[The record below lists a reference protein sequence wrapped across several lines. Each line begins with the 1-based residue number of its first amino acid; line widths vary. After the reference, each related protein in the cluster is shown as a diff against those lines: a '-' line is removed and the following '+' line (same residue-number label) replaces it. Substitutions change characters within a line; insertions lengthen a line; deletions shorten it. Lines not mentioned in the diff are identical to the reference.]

1 MGTEKELNKALS
13 DIYSDLEKLQNAR
26 EQVEFVTE
34 SSKSLTESTSI
45 LLQELREFSNQFGE
59 ENTSNISQ
67 LTNSLEEFESKIN
80 IISEKGNKSISDY
93 IETFKSQIVDVI
105 DQFSK
110 QIAENEKNL
119 TTINNLNNE
128 RISEKIGQFE
138 KSAKEL
144 KINVEEEIKE
154 IKSVTIDKVN
164 KGVNEFSKQIAEN
177 EKNLSAINNLNSEK
191 INEKIEQFEKT
202 TKDLK
207 VNAEQGIEDVK
218 NISVNEISKTIQHI
232 IDTNSKADKLID
244 IITNYDIPNSLE
256 SLNKKLK
263 IQDKQNN
270 SIKTLLFIVL
280 GLLGIGGVSAIILI
294 MKFL

>member
-34 SSKSLTESTSI
+34 SSKSLTKSTST

-59 ENTSNISQ
+59 ENTSNVSQ
-67 LTNSLEEFESKIN
+67 LTQSLEDFENKIN
-80 IISEKGNKSISDY
+80 LISEKGNKSISDF
-93 IETFKSQIVDVI
+93 IETFKNQIVDVI

-119 TTINNLNNE
+119 TAINNLNNE
-128 RISEKIGQFE
+128 KISK
-138 KSAKEL
+138 
-144 KINVEEEIKE
+144 
-154 IKSVTIDKVN
+154 
-164 KGVNEFSKQIAEN
+164 
-177 EKNLSAINNLNSEK
+177 
-191 INEKIEQFEKT
+191 KIEQFEKT

-232 IDTNSKADKLID
+232 VDTNSKADKLIE

-256 SLNKKLK
+256 SLNKKLE

-270 SIKTLLFIVL
+270 LHICNSHEPTLDPKLQK
-280 GLLGIGGVSAIILI
+280 S
-294 MKFL
+294 MSCHRTERQRNE